1 MKINRNFLTAVCGG
15 LLLTV
20 ALPISADD
28 KGDKKNTSNATPV
41 VVSNKKEVSPFRPK
55 APSRQSIECMYFD
68 GNLSVDFFIPEGECT
83 MTVTDSNTG
92 ISLQYIFSTEES
104 AEIYVGNLSNAY
116 FEFDTEAGN
125 SYEGC
130 LAE

>member
-1 MKINRNFLTAVCGG
+1 MKKGKLKIVVSAAI
-15 LLLTV
+15 LLC
-20 ALPISADD
+20 SASLLGQTQSTNPQNKRTDI
-28 KGDKKNTSNATPV
+28 V
-41 VVSNKKEVSPFRPK
+41 VVLKQPTKNVSGRPK